1 MGRTVFWMRKG
12 YESRGKSSLYSG
24 FKPCVRDEKYCG
36 NSTVSGPDGTVLLR
50 LQTTGEAY
58 GEVILEKGKLEEARE
73 GIPWRKMKQP
83 EIYRQIAENTKS

>member
-1 MGRTVFWMRKG
+1 M
-12 YESRGKSSLYSG
+12 
-24 FKPCVRDEKYCG
+24 
-36 NSTVSGPDGTVLLR
+36 LLR